1 MEEHVVLGRLH
12 TSRNVVECFLMKNSF
27 LVLIEREQIKKA
39 LYTDDLKHDDM
50 KIVFSR
56 GYNVAASIYWEP
68 LTGEEY
74 LFVLKD
80 CGALEILDSHCKRI
94 DLLETNIELDD
105 TNKFILFNNK
115 NQIYVNLTKS
125 SIYAIEYQVK
135 NRGIS
140 FVKKDETLKCIFE
153 DISTV
158 IGMDFQWN
166 IDFYTGREYPVIA
179 VLLASNIS
187 GQNNFQ
193 AIRQNGT
200 KNGPWQNIVNRAT
213 LDFDESHDSA
223 DQRPILK
230 SISNVGF
237 FVFFATRVLF
247 IKMPNGYD
255 QTVGGNSFNSYG
267 PFDAMSLRYNSIEM
281 EENKI
286 NRSGDVMMKRNAASL
301 EFWFFTL
308 GSELLKFKL
317 VIELEDPDELIM
329 HWSKL
334 TCENFSVVGLKQN
347 ESNGGF
353 LQRSIFLSRTVAI
366 LLNDSI
372 GIMFVDLE
380 KVRLVN
386 EMRFQ
391 LSQFFYSDTIGGDFR
406 RTISCGASAENA
418 GFIEYKFWGY
428 SDIFAPIKSFTSEE
442 EIVELWNSEQGIWWK
457 NSNGQIFHE
466 GQLIET
472 FLPPVHVTSQG
483 VVLRDTSIAVWTNI
497 INDFEG
503 NYSYVSK
510 NGEIGWSDDL
520 EKVFLENLKSSA
532 LAKYILSCSRL
543 NDGSKITILS
553 VDNKVT
559 VLENSE
565 IVKKNVDLSRYLDSL
580 SSVSIVQCQQTYRIL
595 VCDIGGQLCELDSS
609 SLNVCCKL
617 KFGTKKVQISVVPE
631 STFCILYNKDDVML
645 MDSAMNGIQITKLDV
660 RYRLRKI
667 VAKSSCDIACLDE
680 GHNIYQFRIPKS
692 LNSPQTISKIFA
704 SNTHIHT
711 KVLSLPC
718 STRYVITSSLCSG
731 HSNVLKRLKYYAELQ
746 LHDLGTQET
755 VFRYDLSNEYPQ
767 AIISDMVAFSFH
779 KPTFED
785 HSPQSN
791 LFAMQLAFDRIF
803 IVSLNYEM
811 AEEESLDNLLLFS
824 LDDGNGS
831 IHFLQGINTG
841 YSISAL
847 HAYDSRVVLAA
858 GHVLQAYQIDYTVK
872 EDAFKITTV
881 SNEVYTGGLIKNFIE
896 FSNFFS
902 LAPQTKRLKI
912 QKRNTDLRNNKKRVA
927 AFNLVKG
934 LQKFDLTWSSRDQQ
948 VSLRIVPVVDVGQAP
963 FFSVDTSERLMVAF
977 SVCRMDASTW
987 LAVAF
992 SNKSLLLYCI
1002 HGSDEPSSLQMKLP
1016 DQVTGIFS
1024 AEKPHCF
1031 SHVRK
1036 KESLINFKR
1045 RSMSILFV
1053 LVTSKGKYGIGK
1065 TESSE
1070 FSKKLK
1076 STCVEEMTE
1085 QFKFIRLENG
1095 ESDLRFTDARIL
1107 PPDGGTKI
1115 FEVALL

>member
-12 TSRNVVECFLMKNSF
+12 TSRNVVECFLLKNGF
-27 LVLIEREQIKKA
+27 LALIEREHIKKA
-39 LYTDDLKHDDM
+39 LYTDDLRHDDM
-50 KIVFSR
+50 TIVPSS

-68 LTGEEY
+68 LIGEEY

-80 CGALEILDSHCKRI
+80 CGALEILNSHFKRI
-94 DLLETNIELDD
+94 DLLETNIELDE
-105 TNKFILFNNK
+105 TKKFILFNNK

-135 NRGIS
+135 NRGMS

-153 DISTV
+153 DISTI

-166 IDFYTGREYPVIA
+166 IDFYTGREYPVIS
-179 VLLASNIS
+179 VLLASDINS
-187 GQNNFQ
+187 QNNFQ
-193 AIRQNGT
+193 AICQNGT
-200 KNGPWQNIVNRAT
+200 KNGPWESIVNRAK
-213 LDFDESHDSA
+213 LDFDESDDSS
-223 DQRPILK
+223 DRRPILK
-230 SISNVGF
+230 TISNVGF

-267 PFDAMSLRYNSIEM
+267 PFDAISLKYTSSEI

-286 NRSGDVMMKRNAASL
+286 KLSADVMMKRDAASL
-301 EFWFFTL
+301 EFWFFTPR
-308 GSELLKFKL
+308 SELLKFKL

-334 TCENFSVVGLKQN
+334 TCEKFSVVGLKQN

-353 LQRSIFLSRTVAI
+353 LQRSIFLSKTVAS
-366 LLNDSI
+366 LLNDSV

-380 KVRLVN
+380 KGRLVN
-386 EMRFQ
+386 EMRFH

-406 RTISCGASAENA
+406 KTISCGASAENT

-428 SDIFAPIKSFTSEE
+428 SDILAPIKSFTSEE
-442 EIVELWNSEQGIWWK
+442 EIVDLWNSEQGIWWK
-457 NSNGQIFHE
+457 NSKGQIFHE

-472 FLPPVHVTSQG
+472 FLPPIHVTPQS

-503 NYSYVSK
+503 NYTYVSK
-510 NGEIGWSDDL
+510 SGEIGWSDEH

-543 NDGSKITILS
+543 NNGLKITILS
-553 VDNKVT
+553 VDNKIT
-559 VLENSE
+559 VLENNE
-565 IVKKNVDLSRYLDSL
+565 IVKMNVDLSHYLDSL

-609 SLNVCCKL
+609 SLDVCCKL
-617 KFGTKKVQISVVPE
+617 KIGTKKVQISVVPE
-631 STFCILYNKDDVML
+631 STFYILYNKDDVML
-645 MDSAMNGIQITKLDV
+645 MDSAMDDIRITKLDV
-660 RYRLRKI
+660 QYRLRKV
-667 VAKSSCDIACLDE
+667 VAKNSCDIACLDE
-680 GHNIYQFRIPKS
+680 DHKIYQFRIPKS
-692 LNSPQTISKIFA
+692 LNSPQIISKILA
-704 SNTHIHT
+704 SNTHFHT
-711 KVLSLPC
+711 KILCLPC
-718 STRYVITSSLCSG
+718 STRYVITSSLCSEY
-731 HSNVLKRLKYYAELQ
+731 SNILKRLKYHAELQ

-767 AIISDMVAFSFH
+767 ATISDMVAFSFH
-779 KPTFED
+779 KSTFED
-785 HSPQSN
+785 HSLQSN
-791 LFAMQLAFDRIF
+791 SFAMQLAFDRVF
-803 IVSLNYEM
+803 VVSLNYEM

-831 IHFLQGINTG
+831 IDLLQGINTG

-847 HAYDSRVVLAA
+847 HAYDNRVVLAA

-872 EDAFKITTV
+872 ENAFKITTV
-881 SNEVYTGGLIKNFIE
+881 SNEVYTGGLIKNFID
-896 FSNFFS
+896 FPNFFS

-912 QKRNTDLRNNKKRVA
+912 QKPNSDLENNKKRVA
-927 AFNLVKG
+927 VFNLVKG
-934 LQKFDLTWSSRDQQ
+934 LQKFDLTWSSKDQQ
-948 VSLRIVPVVDVGQAP
+948 EPLRIVPVVDVGQAP
-963 FFSVDTSERLMVAF
+963 FLSVDTAERLMVAF
-977 SVCRMDASTW
+977 SVCRMDTSTW

-992 SNKSLLLYCI
+992 SNKSLLLYCM

-1024 AEKPHCF
+1024 TEKLHSF

-1036 KESLINFKR
+1036 KESLIRFKR
-1045 RSMSILFV
+1045 RSLSMLFV
-1053 LVTSKGKYGIGK
+1053 FVTSKGMYGIGK
-1065 TESSE
+1065 AVSSE
-1070 FSKKLK
+1070 FSTKLE
-1076 STCVEEMTE
+1076 SSCVEEMTE

-1095 ESDLRFTDARIL
+1095 ESEIRFTDARIL
-1107 PPDGGTKI
+1107 PPDGGAKM